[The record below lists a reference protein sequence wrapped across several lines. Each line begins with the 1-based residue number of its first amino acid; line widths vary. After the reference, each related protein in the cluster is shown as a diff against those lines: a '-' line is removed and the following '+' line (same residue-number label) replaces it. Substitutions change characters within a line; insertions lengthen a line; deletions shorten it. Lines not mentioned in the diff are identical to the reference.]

1 MNSDNI
7 VNFAENLVAPIEN
20 NKYLRA
26 LLLVVL
32 IVSTGYFV
40 PHPIVP
46 SGVYKVIRDYK
57 ILGFILTLLLA
68 YLLTRDMNVSLV
80 ATLLIFVLHFVTKKL
95 ESFESVDYVNMYVN
109 EYNYDLDRVIQKK
122 KAPMQ
127 KIGFARPQQVENARE
142 TGPSVP
148 EVENVSRSQSREAP
162 SKVPSERVFRAA
174 CKNVDTDDFKF
185 NKDNL
190 RYLNYNPQKMHN
202 FEEAVYDDKL
212 TGNNTMPIDEYE

>member
-7 VNFAENLVAPIEN
+7 VNFAENLVAPIDN

-46 SGVYKVIRDYK
+46 SGIYKMIQNYK
-57 ILGFILTLLLA
+57 ILGFIFTLLLA

-80 ATLLIFVLHFVTKKL
+80 ATLLIFVLHFITKKL

-109 EYNYDLDRVIQKK
+109 EYNYDLDKVIQKK
-122 KAPMQ
+122 KASHE
-127 KIGFARPQQVENARE
+127 KIGFARPQKI
-142 TGPSVP
+142 PSPKYVGP
-148 EVENVSRSQSREAP
+148 EVPDIENISRHQSSEAP
-162 SKVPSERVFRAA
+162 SKVPGERVFRAQ

-185 NKDNL
+185 NQDNL
-190 RYLNYNPQKMHN
+190 RYLNYNPQKMKQ
-202 FEEAVYDDKL
+202 FEGEVYADQL
-212 TGNNTMPIDEYE
+212 NNNAMPLDEFE